1 MVAPADRPTLLQ
13 QRGLLL
19 LRAGRIDAAQRQ
31 LDAVLPAL
39 AQDGDPVVLARTLLN
54 RAVSHLT
61 AGRIRLARADLE
73 RCREL
78 AQRHGLDLIA
88 AKCLHNIGYCEMLAG
103 DIPAALRSYDAAARS
118 LRRLGATGLLPV
130 STLDRSRALL
140 AAGLDREA
148 GRELE
153 AAIELFRQQRLAQ
166 DHAEAELAR
175 AQAALYAGDLAAARR
190 WSGRAA
196 RRFTRRGNRAWAALA
211 GLVRVRVDLATGRAS
226 ARQADALAIT
236 LRSVGLRHD
245 AETADLL
252 SVRASLAAG
261 RAGKAVPGTRDAPVE
276 VRVLR
281 RLARA
286 ESHLA
291 AHRRGAAF
299 VELRAGLADLQGYRS
314 RFGSVDL
321 QSGTATLGVELAG
334 TGLEAAWR
342 SGPPRLIFGW
352 SERCRAQVFRI
363 RRVRPPADA
372 GMVDTEIADAL
383 AELRQLRLTARAAEL
398 AGEPDL
404 VTRARCAELERLIR
418 QRGWQLD
425 GTRESTVVEPYR
437 AVRDELAATGRALV
451 SYLIRAGR
459 LHALVLG
466 GGVVSV
472 VDLGGYDAVAEA
484 VRRLL
489 ADLNAVANAR
499 LPERLA
505 AVVRTSVRR
514 QCAVLDAE
522 LLAPLRPYLRDEE
535 LVLLP
540 TRLLSMVPWGLL
552 PGLARRPVT
561 VAPSASAWLAARR
574 RAARPDAGGPP
585 LLVAGPDLAHAD
597 AEVAAIATRYPK
609 ARALYGAAATTA
621 ATLLGMDGA
630 ALLHLAAHGSHDPDN
645 PLFSRLHLA
654 DGPLMAYDLQQL
666 DTAPKHVV
674 LSACDLG
681 RAIVR
686 AGDELL
692 GFTAALLYAGTATV
706 IASVARVPDEA
717 AADLMARYHERLT
730 GGAEPARALAATS
743 GSAPFVCF
751 GAGI

>member
-1 MVAPADRPTLLQ
+1 MVAPADRATLLQ

-39 AQDGDPVVLARTLLN
+39 AQDGEPVVLARTLLN

-103 DIPAALRSYDAAARS
+103 DIPAALRSYDAAAGS

-175 AQAALYAGDLAAARR
+175 AQAALYAGDLAAARW

-196 RRFTRRGNRAWAALA
+196 RRFTRRGNPAWAALA
-211 GLVRVRVDLATGRAS
+211 GLVRVRVDLVTGRAS
-226 ARQADALAIT
+226 ARQAGALATT
-236 LRSVGLRHD
+236 LRSLGLRHD

-252 SVRASLAAG
+252 SVRATLAAG
-261 RAGKAVPGTRDAPVE
+261 RTATPVPATRDAPVE

-281 RLARA
+281 RLTRA

-299 VELRAGLADLQGYRS
+299 AELRAGLADLQGYRS
-314 RFGSVDL
+314 RFGSLDL

-342 SGPPRLIFGW
+342 SGSPRLVFGW

-363 RRVRPPADA
+363 HRVRPPADA
-372 GMVDTEIADAL
+372 EIADAL
-383 AELRQLRLTARAAEL
+383 AELRQLRLTVRAAEL

-404 VTRARCAELERLIR
+404 PSRARCTELERLIR

-425 GTRESTVVEPYR
+425 GTRESAVVEPYR
-437 AVRDELAATGRALV
+437 TVRDELAATGRALV

-459 LHALVLG
+459 LHALVLAG
-466 GGVVSV
+466 GAVTVL
-472 VDLGGYDAVAEA
+472 DLGGYDPVAEA
-484 VRRLL
+484 VRKLL
-489 ADLNAVANAR
+489 ADLNAVANTR

-505 AVVRTSVRR
+505 AVVRTSIRR
-514 QCAVLDAE
+514 RCAFLDAE
-522 LLAPLRPYLRDEE
+522 LVAPLRRYLPDGD
-535 LVLLP
+535 LVVLP

-574 RAARPDAGGPP
+574 RSAHMNAGGPP
-585 LLVAGPDLAHAD
+585 LLVAGPDLAHAG

-609 ARALYGAAATTA
+609 ARALYGAAATTG
-621 ATLLGMDGA
+621 ATLVGMDGA
-630 ALLHLAAHGSHDPDN
+630 ALVHLAAHGSHDPDN

-666 DTAPKHVV
+666 DTAPTHVV

-717 AADLMARYHERLT
+717 AADLMARYHEELAD
-730 GGAEPARALAATS
+730 GAQPARALAATTDR
-743 GSAPFVCF
+743 APFVCF
-751 GAGI
+751 GAG